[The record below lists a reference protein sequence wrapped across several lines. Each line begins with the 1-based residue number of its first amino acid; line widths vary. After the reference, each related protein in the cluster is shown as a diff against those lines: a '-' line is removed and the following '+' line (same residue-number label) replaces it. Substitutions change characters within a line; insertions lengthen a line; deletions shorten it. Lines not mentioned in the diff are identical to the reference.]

1 MKKTIRNLISKLP
14 IDAFANPAPVV
25 AILSLEGVI
34 GTSGRFS
41 NAINLTNLEEKISA
55 AFDVYNVKAV
65 ALAINSPG
73 GSPVQ
78 SELIVMRIRELSK
91 EKNIPVYA
99 FAEDVAA
106 SGGYMLALAGEEIY
120 AHQASIVGSI
130 GVINAGFGYS
140 AAIEKLG
147 IERRVYTSG
156 ESKSIMDPFK
166 AEVEKDVKMMKG
178 LLKEVHD
185 FFKTFVKEARGDR
198 LKGVQKT
205 IFSGQVWNGEE
216 AVKMGLIDGVGDL
229 RSVMKEKLGDDV
241 KFKRLKEEKGFI
253 KGLLGMRV
261 AQSSFADDVIKT
273 IETRG
278 EWGKFGL

>member
-1 MKKTIRNLISKLP
+1 MKKAIRNLISKLP
-14 IDAFANPAPVV
+14 IDALANPDPVV
-25 AILSLEGVI
+25 AVLPLEGVI

-41 NAINLTNLEEKISA
+41 NAINLANLDDKIKD

-91 EKNIPVYA
+91 EKEIPVYA

-120 AHQASIVGSI
+120 AHSASIVGSI
-130 GVINAGFGYS
+130 GVINAGFGYP

-156 ESKSIMDPFK
+156 ESKSLLDPFK
-166 AEVEKDVKMMKG
+166 PEVEKDIKMMKG
-178 LLKEVHD
+178 LLKEVHE
-185 FFKTFVKEARGDR
+185 FFKSFVKEARGDK

-216 AVKMGLIDGVGDL
+216 AVKMGLIDGVGDM
-229 RSVMKEKLGDDV
+229 RSVMKEKLGDEV
-241 KFKRLKEEKGFI
+241 KFKRIEEEKGFL
-253 KGLLGMRV
+253 KGMLGV
-261 AQSSFADDVIKT
+261 SGPKASIADDIIKT
-273 IETRG
+273 IETRS

>member
-1 MKKTIRNLISKLP
+1 MKKILRNLISKLP

-25 AILSLEGVI
+25 AVLPLEGVI

-41 NAINLTNLEEKISA
+41 NAINLANLEEKITS
-55 AFDVYNVKAV
+55 AFDIYNVKAV

-91 EKNIPVYA
+91 EKEIPVYA

-106 SGGYMLALAGEEIY
+106 SGGYMLALAGEEIF
-120 AHQASIVGSI
+120 AHKASIVGSV
-130 GVINAGFGYS
+130 GVINAGFGYP

-147 IERRVYTSG
+147 IERRVYTAG
-156 ESKSIMDPFK
+156 ESKSLMDPFK
-166 AEVEKDVKMMKG
+166 PEVEKDVKMMKN

-185 FFKTFVKEARGDR
+185 FFKAFVKEARGDK
-198 LKGVQKT
+198 LTGVQKT

-216 AVKMGLIDGVGDL
+216 SVKLGLIDGVGDM
-229 RSVMKEKLGDDV
+229 RSTMKEKLGDDV
-241 KFKRLKEEKGFI
+241 KFKRIREEKSFL
-253 KGLLGMRV
+253 KGMLGMRSPEV
-261 AQSSFADDVIKT
+261 TLADDVLKT
-273 IETRG
+273 IETRS
-278 EWGKFGL
+278 EWGRFGL